1 MVSKQQRSNPSMA
14 RNGKLGCWNTTA
26 QRTRRHGC
34 YHKRRWRH
42 WSSSSSSRRKRRRRR
57 MRKALVFLVVLVV
70 LLLVVLLVIL
80 LLVGVRLQIQM
91 RDHSVPLQECWKAVR
106 TCMPRTEKEVRE
118 SLRLRHL
125 NPFQPRDY
133 RYRQCKYFKN
143 YTNPPSSHAH
153 ARSCP
158 HSNFY
163 LSLLRTFLLR
173 LPVRAAACFF
183 VVVVCFFGIGLL
195 LVHRSLPAHTAKARA
210 HIIY

>member
-1 MVSKQQRSNPSMA
+1 
-14 RNGKLGCWNTTA
+14 
-26 QRTRRHGC
+26 
-34 YHKRRWRH
+34 
-42 WSSSSSSRRKRRRRR
+42 

-91 RDHSVPLQECWKAVR
+91 RDHSVPLQEGRKAVR

-118 SLRLRHL
+118 SLWLRHL

-143 YTNPPSSHAH
+143 YTNPPLSHAH

-163 LSLLRTFLLR
+163 LHHHMPTPVLVDTPTFTPPIAFLPSSIARVRCCLLLRCGCLFFWCWVVAR
-173 LPVRAAACFF
+173 SSFAPRAQSQRRWR
-183 VVVVCFFGIGLL
+183 ILSTS
-195 LVHRSLPAHTAKARA
+195 H
-210 HIIY
+210 